1 MSEEENIKRPQPT
14 DDPQGAEGGQQP
26 EEDAVNSITEDK
38 SLLTDNIAGDAEQQ
52 SEIKNQKSE
61 IETMEVHHHAH
72 DPAAPHHKKKLE
84 IIFLGIFNVISG
96 CVLRFFSGVSTG
108 ACNRTSTGKR
118 IRQSPVYRVA
128 G

>member
-52 SEIKNQKSE
+52 SEIKNLKSKLWKY
-61 IETMEVHHHAH
+61 IIMPTTRQHLIT
-72 DPAAPHHKKKLE
+72 KKT
-84 IIFLGIFNVISG
+84 GNHISG
-96 CVLRFFSGVSTG
+96 NF
-108 ACNRTSTGKR
+108 
-118 IRQSPVYRVA
+118 
-128 G
+128 